1 MNDYNKII
9 SNNPLHILVIKKQ
22 CFCPSDCESTKYIFE
37 TSFSP
42 RSPNDT
48 ALLIKSYT
56 KKNKLMYNVKK
67 EIQNLNNFC
76 ISSDEKQQRIKEFE
90 QLNHSIAYTSTVL
103 HFFWKEDIMVSYK
116 RDERYTIG
124 DMLCKLIIINF
135 IKMNEYFYNFSQ
147 SDCSYFWRNDGMCH
161 RNVCG
166 CSMWNHL
173 LDNIETYR
181 EMDKCNKGESSLSK
195 SYPDV

>member
-1 MNDYNKII
+1 MYTIYNIFS
-9 SNNPLHILVIKKQ
+9 SNLILLHILVIKKQ

-56 KKNKLMYNVKK
+56 KKNKLMYNVTK
-67 EIQNLNNFC
+67 EIQYLDNLC
-76 ISSDEKQQRIKEFE
+76 ISYEEKKQRVQEFE

-116 RDERYTIG
+116 RDERYTII
-124 DMLCKLIIINF
+124 DMLGKLLLTIIID
-135 IKMNEYFYNFSQ
+135 S
-147 SDCSYFWRNDGMCH
+147 G
-161 RNVCG
+161 G
-166 CSMWNHL
+166 
-173 LDNIETYR
+173 
-181 EMDKCNKGESSLSK
+181 
-195 SYPDV
+195 